1 MNMLSATPSLVLVTG
16 LPRAGKSTLA
26 ERLSA
31 FGVGAEH
38 LPLDKYFL
46 PVPEGRRFLDWV
58 QEPTSLDWQVLVQ
71 HLRALWS
78 GRDCF
83 TPALDWSGSGRR
95 LNEGGDVAHPSSR
108 LVRGGAQFYV
118 IPGCFA
124 FEAPVDVRAFKIFV
138 ETPLHVLAERYA
150 GERVSEPEVAAT
162 VARHCPGH
170 QRLQAYAAV
179 ADMTV
184 KGESIDNQMVRDV
197 ATKLRTHFCPT

>member
-1 MNMLSATPSLVLVTG
+1 MTTEGLILVAG

-26 ERLSA
+26 ERLCA
-31 FGVGAEH
+31 LGIGAEH

-58 QEPTSLDWQVLVQ
+58 QEPTSLDWQTLER
-71 HLRALWS
+71 HLRVLRS

-108 LVRGGAQFYV
+108 LVRGGARFYV

-124 FEAPVDVRAFKIFV
+124 FEAPVDAPAFKIFV

-150 GERVSEPEVAAT
+150 GERVPEPEVAAI
-162 VARHCPGH
+162 VARYCPGH
-170 QRLQAYAAV
+170 QRLRAYGADADQV
-179 ADMTV
+179 AN
-184 KGESIDNQMVRDV
+184 GESIHELVVRDV
-197 ATKLRTHFCPT
+197 ATKLQTHFCPT